1 MGIRIDSQ
9 AMAKGLQTMLL
20 VECEALTDWLWSQVQ
35 GKAPPEVRR
44 DMIHKEVKAMAGY
57 VMGTVSAGG
66 MMALVTEWGSGSLA
80 DTSNPAWDEYTRSKY
95 WNPSRDPGK
104 HTIRGRPEG
113 EYVDLDGETHYSS
126 GRWEGRNLEWKY
138 PPIEPQHWMREIVT
152 LSRPYIYKR
161 LALAAKTFPFHRYI
175 HSDGR

>member
-126 GRWEGRNLEWKY
+126 GKWEGRNLEWKY